1 MRAKAIF
8 SVKISETG
16 FNELNI
22 CSKGPE
28 KHKRSEKKSGYM
40 IIDLPCRQKYSL
52 ESRENV
58 EKCKQRRRLKGQQK
72 WKD

>member
-28 KHKRSEKKSGYM
+28 KHKISEKKKWLHDHRFAVPAKVLTGVT
-40 IIDLPCRQKYSL
+40 R
-52 ESRENV
+52 
-58 EKCKQRRRLKGQQK
+58 KCGEM
-72 WKD
+72 